1 MKIVEQSYQGSTIS
15 LGQRVRTGVLLAMIR
30 MVKMMMG
37 AGVWQVLG
45 GRVTG
50 GVPQAQVGMAMT
62 KLSHF
67 FFF

>member
-1 MKIVEQSYQGSTIS
+1 MRIVEQSYRGSTIS

-30 MVKMMMG
+30 TVRMMMG

-50 GVPQAQVGMAMT
+50 GAPRAQVGMAMT
-62 KLSHF
+62 TLYHF
-67 FFF
+67 FF